1 MKHAPNGNESF
12 SWWWVVKC
20 ELTLCSISN
29 TFLLIYTLSVL
40 SHPFSVKN
48 KSVSTKQ
55 RRLNAA
61 CLVRLKPYSTFSYIF
76 TDIISRTRKRSKAKS
91 ATNERRRSNGGEKT
105 TERSIRVNSNLRVSQ
120 HFPSN
125 LCQFNMM
132 QAVKK
137 NKTKYCTGLVWVYG
151 RALII

>member
-12 SWWWVVKC
+12 SWWWAVKC
-20 ELTLCSISN
+20 ELTLCSIFN

-91 ATNERRRSNGGEKT
+91 ATNERRRTNGGKKNSWEK
-105 TERSIRVNSNLRVSQ
+105 RQGQSNLRVSQ

-137 NKTKYCTGLVWVYG
+137 TKIKYCTGLVWVYG
-151 RALII
+151 QALII